1 MNPCESS
8 TGGNSSL
15 HAKDGTKSG
24 LIAKFMT
31 SFIYEPKGSRIWRM
45 RFHQRSGDR
54 KLLDIS
60 LGVSDKQVAEK
71 KQAEFVREMEHEH
84 AGLLLPKTVREAA
97 KPKLSEQLQDFL
109 GDLRRRGKSEEYLA
123 NLEFRVGKLLADC
136 GWVYAKNVTA
146 DSFQAWLR
154 THRELKDKTANDY
167 FEATGCFF
175 NWMIKFGRAIC
186 NPLLAVEKAKTKD
199 GRAIDIR
206 ALAMMKCCAY

>member
-31 SFIYEPKGSRIWRM
+31 NFIYEPKGSRIWRM
-45 RFHQRSGDR
+45 RFRQRSGDR

-97 KPKLSEQLQDFL
+97 KPKLSEHLQDFL

-123 NLEFRVGKLLADC
+123 NLEFRVGKLLAD
-136 GWVYAKNVTA
+136 W
-146 DSFQAWLR
+146 
-154 THRELKDKTANDY
+154 
-167 FEATGCFF
+167 
-175 NWMIKFGRAIC
+175 
-186 NPLLAVEKAKTKD
+186 D
-199 GRAIDIR
+199 GFMPR
-206 ALAMMKCCAY
+206 M